1 MQKGHEIF
9 FKKTTKSRHH
19 RLFAKLIFISFICGD
34 QNDKKMSTKFFFS
47 FPPPSLVFSKKM
59 SLCIDSKQKHV
70 LFHKQTDTNKEG
82 DVVTSKGCHRRG
94 VRWSLFLPTP
104 ALLLRATM
112 RPFEVSRPMQKLLCR
127 HLKKSRA
134 FTFVYY
140 WKVFFLTFS
149 LRHLFATN
157 PKELSSHICLVW
169 LSPTANCLLLTSDI
183 LSGLL

>member
-1 MQKGHEIF
+1 MWLYSFYFLIVRCSAKGSWNF

-19 RLFAKLIFISFICGD
+19 RSFCLKPLCLPNWSLFLLFAVIKTIKRCLPSL
-34 QNDKKMSTKFFFS
+34 FFFPS
-47 FPPPSLVFSKKM
+47 PPSLVFSKKM

-140 WKVFFLTFS
+140 RKVFF
-149 LRHLFATN
+149 
-157 PKELSSHICLVW
+157 SHFHSDI
-169 LSPTANCLLLTSDI
+169 CLLLIPRSFPAI
-183 LSGLL
+183 YV